1 MHYQKACFAGVAG
14 EIWRWAAGRKAVLM
28 HKQEFFFGIFSLVLL
43 VLFVCGMTGMDYMN
57 RDNGYARNIIGFS
70 LFALPLL
77 SLILSM
83 KSHQTWMGIVGLF
96 VSVPLCLF
104 SIGALAWV
112 IYYSRLSHASHL
124 HHSQSSQQPNNSLHP
139 SPAAF

>member
-1 MHYQKACFAGVAG
+1 M
-14 EIWRWAAGRKAVLM
+14 R
-28 HKQEFFFGIFSLVLL
+28 KQEKISGIFALVLL
-43 VLFVCGMTGMDYMN
+43 ALFVCGMTGMDYMS
-57 RDNGYARNIIGFS
+57 RDNGYARNIIGVS

-104 SIGALAWV
+104 FLGALAWV
-112 IYYSRLSHASHL
+112 IHYTRLPHASHL
-124 HHSQSSQQPNNSLHP
+124 HHSQNSQRPNNSLHLTP
-139 SPAAF
+139 RARLPGRIRRVCDEGVAGEIGC